1 MKTLYISD
9 LDGTL
14 LNSHMQVSRFT
25 ADTLNSLID
34 KGLLFSY
41 ATARS
46 IVTAG
51 EITKDITARFPLIL
65 YNGTMVV
72 DNVTK
77 QPVLTN
83 FFPDR
88 QAVEYVRLL
97 TENSVSPLIYHFNGG
112 TENMSFIK
120 EKASREL
127 KEFIYE
133 YEGPIPH
140 MTVETDSRL
149 EIPNTFYIVCID
161 SREKL
166 HPVYLQLKD
175 HPGCNAIY
183 HTDVYSGRQ
192 WLELMPKAAGK
203 AGAVMMLKEKLGC
216 DRVVCFGDGKNDIS
230 MFEAAD
236 ECYAVANAVDELKA
250 TATGIIGTNDSD
262 GVAKWLLENA
272 QY

>member
-14 LNSHMQVSRFT
+14 VNSHMQVSRFT

-88 QAVEYVRLL
+88 QAVEYVR
-97 TENSVSPLIYHFNGG
+97 
-112 TENMSFIK
+112 
-120 EKASREL
+120 
-127 KEFIYE
+127 
-133 YEGPIPH
+133 
-140 MTVETDSRL
+140 
-149 EIPNTFYIVCID
+149 
-161 SREKL
+161 
-166 HPVYLQLKD
+166 
-175 HPGCNAIY
+175 
-183 HTDVYSGRQ
+183 
-192 WLELMPKAAGK
+192 
-203 AGAVMMLKEKLGC
+203 
-216 DRVVCFGDGKNDIS
+216 
-230 MFEAAD
+230 
-236 ECYAVANAVDELKA
+236 
-250 TATGIIGTNDSD
+250 
-262 GVAKWLLENA
+262 
-272 QY
+272 